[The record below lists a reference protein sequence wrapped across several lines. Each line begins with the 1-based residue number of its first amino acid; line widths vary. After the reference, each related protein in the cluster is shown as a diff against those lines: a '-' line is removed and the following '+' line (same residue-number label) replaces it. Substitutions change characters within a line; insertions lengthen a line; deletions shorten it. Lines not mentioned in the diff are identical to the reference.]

1 MCLLMLWSGLN
12 KSNNRVVPNGYN
24 IQSYGN
30 YLVWYIVSVAFLL
43 LCVYALCVLYNTMG
57 LKGSKLSTYSC
68 LLYSHFVMFRR
79 PSYALY
85 DGRHTMRTANVVSCV
100 SRPPYNHHFVENT
113 VGIWWQI
120 SPISIWW
127 VIVLIGIK
135 CAFLS
140 CLSALHRF
148 NSTFFIVEYSKT
160 SFRKLIFCKKDE
172 AYIEN
177 RIFICNFA
185 HLNIYVIFECLYD
198 HEENYSG
205 CPYWCFTV

>member
-1 MCLLMLWSGLN
+1 MPKWTNRYACKVTQFMLNRLLITLFYKLYGGRSTRLMAT
-12 KSNNRVVPNGYN
+12 VVH
-24 IQSYGN
+24 
-30 YLVWYIVSVAFLL
+30 LVP
-43 LCVYALCVLYNTMG
+43 
-57 LKGSKLSTYSC
+57 
-68 LLYSHFVMFRR
+68 R

-85 DGRHTMRTANVVSCV
+85 DGRHTTRTANVVSCV
-100 SRPPYNHHFVENT
+100 SRPPYNHHFVENK

-148 NSTFFIVEYSKT
+148 NSAFFIVEYRKT

-185 HLNIYVIFECLYD
+185 HLNIYVIFECFYD

-205 CPYWCFTV
+205 CPSWCFAV

>member
-12 KSNNRVVPNGYN
+12 KNNNRVVPNGYN
-24 IQSYGN
+24 IQSYWN

-43 LCVYALCVLYNTMG
+43 LCVYVSCVLYNAMG
-57 LKGSKLSTYSC
+57 LKGFKLSSYSYF
-68 LLYSHFVMFRR
+68 LYSHFVVFRR

-85 DGRHTMRTANVVSCV
+85 DGRHTTRTANVVSCV
-100 SRPPYNHHFVENT
+100 SRLPYNHHFVENI

-120 SPISIWW
+120 SSISIRW

-140 CLSALHRF
+140 CFSALHRF
-148 NSTFFIVEYSKT
+148 NSAFFVVEYRKT
-160 SFRKLIFCKKDE
+160 SFRKLIFCKKDD
-172 AYIEN
+172 ANIEN

-185 HLNIYVIFECLYD
+185 HLNIYVIFECFYD
-198 HEENYSG
+198 HEKNHSG
-205 CPYWCFTV
+205 CPYWRFTV

>member
-1 MCLLMLWSGLN
+1 MCLATLQWGRN
-12 KSNNRVVPNGYN
+12 KNNCCVVLNGYN

-43 LCVYALCVLYNTMG
+43 LCVYILCVLYNAMG
-57 LKGSKLSTYSC
+57 LKGSKLSTYSY

-85 DGRHTMRTANVVSCV
+85 DSRHTTRTANVVSCV
-100 SRPPYNHHFVENT
+100 SRPSYNHHFVENT

-120 SPISIWW
+120 SPISIHRLV
-127 VIVLIGIK
+127 VIIK
-135 CAFLS
+135 MECAFLS
-140 CLSALHRF
+140 CFSSFHGCVCA
-148 NSTFFIVEYSKT
+148 FFVAEYRKT

>member
-24 IQSYGN
+24 IQSYEI
-30 YLVWYIVSVAFLL
+30 YLVRYIASVAFLL
-43 LCVYALCVLYNTMG
+43 LCVYVLCVLYNAI
-57 LKGSKLSTYSC
+57 GSKSTALSSYNI
-68 LLYSHFVMFRR
+68 LFNAHFVMFRR

-85 DGRHTMRTANVVSCV
+85 DGRHTTRTANVVSCV

-113 VGIWWQI
+113 VGIF
-120 SPISIWW
+120 SPILIWW

-148 NSTFFIVEYSKT
+148 NSAFFIVEYRKT

-205 CPYWCFTV
+205 CPYWRFTV

>member
-43 LCVYALCVLYNTMG
+43 LCVYVLCVLYNAMG
-57 LKGSKLSTYSC
+57 LKGSKLSTYSYF
-68 LLYSHFVMFRR
+68 LYSHFVMFRR

-85 DGRHTMRTANVVSCV
+85 DGRHTTRTANVVSCV

-148 NSTFFIVEYSKT
+148 NSAFS
-160 SFRKLIFCKKDE
+160 S
-172 AYIEN
+172 
-177 RIFICNFA
+177 
-185 HLNIYVIFECLYD
+185 LNIAKHRCE
-198 HEENYSG
+198 S
-205 CPYWCFTV
+205 